1 MSEILDAKI
10 KQKELVNK
18 SSISIPVKSYYI
30 KKKMAAL
37 ATKAELKTEEN
48 KIVKHEGLDSNYFHG
63 NHCFRDDGFQ
73 ICLFLS

>member
-30 KKKMAAL
+30 KK
-37 ATKAELKTEEN
+37 N
-48 KIVKHEGLDSNYFHG
+48 GSISNESRIKNRG
-63 NHCFRDDGFQ
+63 K
-73 ICLFLS
+73 